1 MFTSTKIPVSQ
12 TIRELCQNYLT
23 TNALGKRGIEDG
35 SAEQQLTGLIGQ
47 VVVYHYLK
55 DALPD
60 LIPPEGGFDGGI
72 DVVHNSHK
80 IDVKTMGRNSYVKG
94 DYVNNFYVM
103 QQQYESNVLVFCSFH
118 KAQNV
123 IEICGWMYKNE
134 LDTKGI
140 FYKKGTRR
148 DRTDGSFFI
157 FRQDNYEVKNKDL
170 SAIET
175 LKY

>member
-1 MFTSTKIPVSQ
+1 MFNSIKIPVSQ
-12 TIRELCQNYLT
+12 TIRDMCQTYLST
-23 TNALGKRGIEDG
+23 HALGKRGIEDG
-35 SAEQQLTGLIGQ
+35 NPEQQLTGLIGQ
-47 VVVYHYLK
+47 VVVSHFLK
-55 DALPD
+55 GALPD

-72 DVVHNSHK
+72 DIVHKEHK

-103 QQQYESNVLVFCSFH
+103 QQNYESNVLVFCSYH
-118 KAQNV
+118 KANNV
-123 IEICGWMYKNE
+123 IEICGWMYKKE
-134 LDTKGI
+134 LDLKGL

-170 SAIET
+170 TAMDS
-175 LKY
+175 LK